1 MNVNPT
7 RLTLL
12 HSDFIVSLVSQYFE
26 YQDDVY
32 KCLLVNPS
40 WARML
45 VPVLWRSPV
54 WKTPKSFQKFLRT
67 LEEVDPQHDYGKFI
81 EKLTFKLYSNTPM
94 QLFTTQTLDII
105 SSKCPNVLYLTF
117 DCLKPSTPSYF
128 ITTNSDLPPNI
139 LVTLLQRFPNLITFK
154 GPRFN
159 TMQWLGAG
167 LTPMRKGLLPN
178 IRSLR
183 LSLDWRDLS
192 LPFLLHDIGSHC
204 PLITSLD
211 VITDIPEQTA
221 KVIVDAFPH
230 LTSFSCITATFQS
243 LKILISAL
251 NKLTSLKLQFGQD
264 ITDELLIKI
273 TSKFPKLESFTLT
286 KGWYSLPSF
295 MKTWSLIQQ
304 QSLNYLEF
312 SHYTELTNDMLLP
325 IFQSCHN
332 LTSLKL
338 IHCPRITDSSITYL
352 SKYRGNNLKNLLI
365 HHNYNISDQ
374 GISSLEIC
382 KNLLTLNLLECPKI
396 TSKSL
401 SKIIKECKK
410 LLEFYGS
417 FNYRLTNDIVSCFNS
432 NSYENKNLLVFG
444 NRFVCL
450 NNIQISKTIDS
461 SILFKLSTKLPN
473 LRKLDIRYPI
483 KNVNPNKLIKAI
495 LNFKLLEK
503 LCIVPPPNLKRK
515 HLRLLDTE
523 HKRLKEI
530 WFMTKEHPKVRQY
543 IYENDSK
550 SGIRI
555 ELCMLAHDEE
565 I

>member
-1 MNVNPT
+1 
-7 RLTLL
+7 
-12 HSDFIVSLVSQYFE
+12 
-26 YQDDVY
+26 
-32 KCLLVNPS
+32 
-40 WARML
+40 ML
-45 VPVLWRSPV
+45 IPVLWRSPV

-67 LEEVDPQHDYGKFI
+67 IEEAQPLHDYGKYV
-81 EKLTFKLYSNTPM
+81 EKLTFKSYSNYQS
-94 QLFTTQTLDII
+94 QLFTTQILDII

-117 DCLKPSTPSYF
+117 DCLRHLRTSNSLNSTYSD
-128 ITTNSDLPPNI
+128 SDLSPNI
-139 LVTLLQRFPNLITFK
+139 LVTLLQRFPNLISFK
-154 GPRFN
+154 GPRIN
-159 TMQWLGAG
+159 SMQWLGAG

-221 KVIVDAFPH
+221 KVIVDAFPN
-230 LTSFSCITATFQS
+230 LTSFSCITVTFQS
-243 LKILISAL
+243 LNILVSVL

-264 ITDELLIKI
+264 ITDELLKKI

-338 IHCPRITDSSITYL
+338 IHCPRITDSSISYL
-352 SKYRGNNLKNLLI
+352 SKYRGNNFKNLFI

-374 GISSLEIC
+374 GMEILAKNC
-382 KNLLTLNLLECPKI
+382 ENLLTINLLECPKI
-396 TSKSL
+396 TTKSL
-401 SKIIKECKK
+401 NEIIKNCKK
-410 LLEFYGS
+410 LMEFYGS
-417 FNYRLTNDIVSCFNS
+417 FNHRLTNDIVGCFN
-432 NSYENKNLLVFG
+432 NTFENKNLLVFG

-450 NNIQISKTIDS
+450 NNTQISKTIDS

-483 KNVNPNKLIKAI
+483 KNVNPSVSEKNKS
-495 LNFKLLEK
+495 F
-503 LCIVPPPNLKRK
+503 
-515 HLRLLDTE
+515 H
-523 HKRLKEI
+523 
-530 WFMTKEHPKVRQY
+530 FF
-543 IYENDSK
+543 
-550 SGIRI
+550 
-555 ELCMLAHDEE
+555 
-565 I
+565 